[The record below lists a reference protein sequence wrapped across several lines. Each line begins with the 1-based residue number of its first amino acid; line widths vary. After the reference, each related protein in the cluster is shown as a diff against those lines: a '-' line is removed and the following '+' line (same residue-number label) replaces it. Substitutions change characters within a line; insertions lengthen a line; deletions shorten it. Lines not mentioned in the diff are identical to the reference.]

1 MAEEKKFVPFVPPE
15 ENMPEFTLKALIIGL
30 VLAVVLGAANA
41 YLGLKAGMT
50 IAATYPAAVIG
61 MALLKILK
69 GSILEENFTRTVGS
83 IGESIAAGAVFTL
96 PAFFIAGIWEEFY
109 TPGNYV
115 ISAMIMFVGGVLGI
129 MFVALLRRVMVE
141 DKDLPFPE
149 SVAAAEIHKTGR
161 SSGGGSKYLF
171 WAMGLGAA
179 IKTLGEFKF
188 FAFTWEKF
196 VTFANSKINFLGV
209 GASGATKG
217 GMLLSSPGLKPAY
230 IGVGYIIGP
239 KLASLNF
246 SGGVIAWG
254 LLTPII
260 LYFIAPHLDFTA
272 IQSWIIATDLGMTSE
287 AANSFNASIETVK
300 AYLVSNGADPAEAT
314 EKATAMMAGIEDKA
328 WSTMAYEVWKFIVRP
343 IAIGGM
349 LVGTAFTLWNM
360 RKSLIAG
367 IARSISDVKKAATGD
382 SATERTEKDISFTWI
397 MVGLLGV
404 AIATFLIT
412 YFIFNTEFHI
422 ALIATIVMIIA
433 GFFFGAVSG
442 YLVGIIGSS
451 NNPIS
456 GLTIS
461 TVVVTALLMLI
472 LGATGTDG
480 IAATLGVAAIVCVSA
495 AVAGEM
501 LQDLKAGHI
510 LGGTPWK
517 MQVGD
522 IIGVLIA
529 AAVMFV
535 PLFILHEGDI
545 AVGVQEGYVG
555 GFGSKELPAPQ
566 ASLMALLSKGIIG
579 GEMAWPLI
587 IVGMLMGVGFILM
600 QVKSPMLVS
609 IGMYLP
615 LETTFA
621 IFVGGIIKG
630 IVQIFQKSRQHNE
643 AQMARTENTGV
654 LLASGLIAG
663 EALIGLVFAA
673 LAFFD
678 IKLWA
683 FGYPSFITSLFIFL
697 ILGFIL
703 VKIPIGKA
711 GSPDQPAPPSA
722 M

>member
-1 MAEEKKFVPFVPPE
+1 MAEKKFVPFVPADS
-15 ENMPEFTLKALIIGL
+15 NMVEFSFRALIIGL

-61 MALLKILK
+61 MAILKIVK
-69 GSILEENFTRTVGS
+69 GSILEENFARTVGS
-83 IGESIAAGAVFTL
+83 IGESVAAGAVFTL
-96 PAFFIAGIWEEFY
+96 PAFFIAGIWPEFY
-109 TPGNYV
+109 TPGNYA
-115 ISAMIMFVGGVLGI
+115 ISALIMITGGILGI
-129 MFVALLRRVMVE
+129 MFVALLRKVMVE

-149 SVAAAEIHKTGR
+149 SVAAAEIHKSGR
-161 SSGGGSKYLF
+161 ASGGSSKFLF
-171 WAMGLGAA
+171 YAMGLGAL

-188 FAFTWEKF
+188 FTFTWEKF
-196 VTFANSKINFLGV
+196 VTFGKNAIGME
-209 GASGATKG
+209 ATGATAATNG

-230 IGVGYIIGP
+230 IGVGFIIGP
-239 KLASLNF
+239 RLASLNF

-260 LYFIAPHLDFTA
+260 LYFIAPYLNIDQVISALMVTEPN
-272 IQSWIIATDLGMTSE
+272 MTRE
-287 AANSFNASIETVK
+287 AASDIVWTNA
-300 AYLVSNGADPAEAT
+300 AYD
-314 EKATAMMAGIEDKA
+314 
-328 WSTMAYEVWKFIVRP
+328 VWKFIVRP

-349 LVGTAFTLWNM
+349 LVGTAFTLFNM

-367 IARSISDVKKAATGD
+367 IARSVSDVKKAAAGE
-382 SATERTEKDISFTWI
+382 SSTERTEKDISFTWV
-397 MVGLLGV
+397 MLGIIGS
-404 AIATFLIT
+404 AIATFLIAF
-412 YFIFNTEFHI
+412 YIFNTAFHI
-422 ALIATIVMIIA
+422 ALITALVMIIA

-472 LGATGTDG
+472 LGATGEDG
-480 IAATLGVAAIVCVSA
+480 IAAVLGVAAIVCVSA

-522 IIGVLIA
+522 IFGVVLASI
-529 AAVMFV
+529 VMFI

-545 AVGVQEGYVG
+545 MSGGT
-555 GFGSKELPAPQ
+555 GFGGKELPAPQ
-566 ASLMALLSKGIIG
+566 ASLMALLSEGIIAG
-579 GEMAWPLI
+579 QMAWPLI
-587 IVGMLMGVGFILM
+587 IVGMLMGFGFILM

-621 IFVGGIIKG
+621 IFVGGLIKG
-630 IVQIFQKSRQHNE
+630 ILERFQNTAKHNN
-643 AQMARTENTGV
+643 AQKARTENIGV

-663 EALIGLVFAA
+663 EALMGLLFAG
-673 LAFFD
+673 LAFGD
-678 IKLWA
+678 IKLWY
-683 FGYPSFITSLFIFL
+683 FPYPSFITSLVIFVF
-697 ILGFIL
+697 LGWIL
-703 VKIPIGKA
+703 VKIPLSKA
-711 GSPDQPAPPSA
+711 GSPEEPAPPTA